1 MTSCDTKYSL
11 TMCFIFRLPPLLAEI
26 KKDRRTIAMAQLDY
40 INKATMSYEFEVGYR
55 TRYGFDWK
63 LIFFETYFREDHL
76 KGKSVT
82 EALP

>member
-1 MTSCDTKYSL
+1 MYFL
-11 TMCFIFRLPPLLAEI
+11 YQYAHIFRLPPLLAEI
-26 KKDRRTIAMAQLDY
+26 KKNRRTIAMAQLDY

-76 KGKSVT
+76 KGKSQT
-82 EALP
+82 DALP